1 MFRKLL
7 ITLKKRIDLIR
18 SGIKKD
24 KEEGGWRG
32 EEVSGG
38 PKAGYGNGSDDR

>member
-7 ITLKKRIDLIR
+7 IIFKKRIDLIR
-18 SGIKKD
+18 FGIKKD

-32 EEVSGG
+32 EEVFGG
-38 PKAGYGNGSDDR
+38 FKVGYGNGFDDR